1 MSFQVAFWNASAD
14 PGRAKTTPA
23 ATCYR
28 GSWHEVLTAAPA
40 AERPRRRRGG
50 AGRRR
55 NQGGVRVDELGGHGV
70 AADGGRRGCDVR
82 QAGGRSRGR
91 ARPTR
96 LVGGAVAGAAG
107 RGLLSRVGRR
117 RGRPAR
123 RAPVAGGTP

>member
-23 ATCYR
+23 PTCYR

-70 AADGGRRGCDVR
+70 AADRRRRGCDLR
-82 QAGGRSRGR
+82 PGGGRSRGP

-96 LVGGAVAGAAG
+96 LVGGARGGAPG
-107 RGLLSRVGRR
+107 RGPPSPGRR
-117 RGRPAR
+117 R
-123 RAPVAGGTP
+123 T